1 MVYAEKL
8 SSLGAALKRRAA
20 LLIVLTALLTSGA
33 LIASRP
39 ADIQADPPERA
50 WVVETAMI
58 NNSARQPNVEL
69 FGKIESPEDTQLRG
83 GVEAE
88 VLSLLVNEGDTVSK
102 GQLLILL
109 DNRDSIL
116 ELREREAEL
125 AEIKAQ
131 IRLAS
136 MRLKSNQLV
145 LEKEQELLAITE
157 SQSKRASELQAD
169 GLLSKSDLDTSMESL
184 KRQQLSINQA
194 TLAVEESKISA
205 IQIEAQLMRASA
217 QRDKAQLAFERTK
230 IRAPFD
236 GMLSDF
242 NVSVGDRIGR
252 GDNLMRLQNPATTE
266 VRTQIPSVYAA
277 ALRDGLARGIPM
289 EVTVNSQGSLIP
301 AKLLRITG
309 QTRQNSGGV
318 DAFIGF
324 ENATAV
330 ANDLRLGSTVR
341 VLIEL
346 PPVENVFMVP
356 AEAVYG
362 QNRIY
367 TVQQSRM
374 KSVLVE
380 RAGERVDAD
389 GNNQVLL
396 RSPDVTDGTAVI
408 LTKLSNAADGLLIES
423 SSDLSTA
430 EYPSIAAA
438 NSVTAE
444 ESITESD
451 QRAGNR

>member
-1 MVYAEKL
+1 
-8 SSLGAALKRRAA
+8 
-20 LLIVLTALLTSGA
+20 
-33 LIASRP
+33 
-39 ADIQADPPERA
+39 
-50 WVVETAMI
+50 
-58 NNSARQPNVEL
+58 
-69 FGKIESPEDTQLRG
+69 
-83 GVEAE
+83 
-88 VLSLLVNEGDTVSK
+88 
-102 GQLLILL
+102 
-109 DNRDSIL
+109 
-116 ELREREAEL
+116 
-125 AEIKAQ
+125 
-131 IRLAS
+131 
-136 MRLKSNQLV
+136 
-145 LEKEQELLAITE
+145 
-157 SQSKRASELQAD
+157 
-169 GLLSKSDLDTSMESL
+169 
-184 KRQQLSINQA
+184 
-194 TLAVEESKISA
+194 
-205 IQIEAQLMRASA
+205 MRASA

-289 EVTVNSQGSLIP
+289 EVMVNSQGSLIP